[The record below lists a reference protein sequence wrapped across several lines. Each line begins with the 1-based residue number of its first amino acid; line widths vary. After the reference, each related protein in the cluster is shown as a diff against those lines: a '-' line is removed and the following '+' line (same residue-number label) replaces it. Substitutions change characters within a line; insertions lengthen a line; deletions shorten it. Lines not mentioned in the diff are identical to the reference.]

1 MQSDRLLQLL
11 ANKWSGEITEDE
23 LQELEQLL
31 KAYPHE
37 FEKEQL
43 LASFFQQKEAKNLD
57 TSRAKAKWQQHLEH
71 MKKEFPDDFA
81 TSMQT
86 TNMTVE
92 NPPRHIFSLWKKLAI
107 AASIIGVISI
117 VLLKYSGKDQQQNG
131 SSLVAQTS
139 STTISAAKGN
149 RIIDTLPDGTIVW
162 LNGNSHIEYNENF
175 GKEKREITL
184 SGEAFFD
191 VAHNAAVPLIVHA
204 KTVNITVKGTAFNV
218 KAYPEDS
225 RVEAS
230 LIRGSIELMI
240 KKSQGKK
247 ILLHPSEKITIETNE
262 IADAGNNKK
271 EKGSKSIEPY
281 HIAEL
286 KVESQ
291 SNLIPEISWM
301 QNKLVFDSET
311 FEDIIP
317 KMEKWYDITINSD
330 DKELMEQRFSAV
342 FEKETITEALTAL
355 QYTYNFRFE
364 IKDKQVFI
372 YKK

>member
-11 ANKWSGEITEDE
+11 TNKWFGEITEDE
-23 LQELEQLL
+23 LEELEQLL
-31 KAYPHE
+31 KSYPHE

-43 LASFFQQKEAKNLD
+43 LTSFFQQQEAKNLD
-57 TSRAKAKWQQHLEH
+57 TSKAKVKWQQHLEH
-71 MKKEFPDDFA
+71 MKKEFPDDFSN
-81 TSMQT
+81 SMQAA
-86 TNMTVE
+86 NMVVE
-92 NPPRHIFSLWKKLAI
+92 KPHRHIFSSWKKLAI

-117 VLLKYSGKDQQQNG
+117 VAIKYTGKNQQQNR
-131 SSLVAQTS
+131 SSLVAQTA
-139 STTISAAKGN
+139 STTVSAAKGN

-191 VAHNAAVPLIVHA
+191 VAHNAEVPLIVHA

-225 RVEAS
+225 KVEAS
-230 LIRGSIELMI
+230 LIRGSIELTI
-240 KKSQGKK
+240 KKAQGKK
-247 ILLHPSEKITIETNE
+247 ILLHPSEKITIVTNE
-262 IADAGNNKK
+262 IAGIENNKK
-271 EKGSKSIEPY
+271 EKETRSNEPY

-301 QNKLVFDSET
+301 QNKLVFDSER
-311 FEDIIP
+311 FEDAIP

-330 DKELMEQRFSAV
+330 DKELLEQKFSAV

-355 QYTYNFRFE
+355 QYTYSFHFE
-364 IKDKQVFI
+364 IKDKHVFI